1 MTTADSAED
10 ALKYCNIVAGSV
22 AAAAEAFPNDASPA
36 AARAQKQQ
44 RRALQALML
53 ACMKTAAAHADEQQ
67 HRSYGRLHVDAAC
80 TTVEASMRLAKHLA
94 FSAGTDAAA
103 HEAAAAA
110 DGSPSAEVAAGSEV
124 TEPRAAAGAEVGD
137 AASASASSPVN
148 WQDPAAS
155 WVLLLARGLIVSGQL
170 LLQRQSDLKLQAGG
184 HAVMTV
190 FQIEPH
196 IAAFR
201 WLQQQLG
208 HLQLPGAAVA
218 AEQASSSS
226 SSSRSNKQH
235 LTLLAQ
241 AEQLQQTLAAVEQN
255 SGQAMIKKYA
265 SQLQFI
271 EQLVAFGQALC
282 YTLPSRACCNNPGC
296 SNLARLTEREL
307 VSGKGC
313 VCSR

>member
-1 MTTADSAED
+1 MTTADTAED

-53 ACMKTAAAHADEQQ
+53 ACLKTAAALADEQQ

-80 TTVEASMRLAKHLA
+80 ATIEASMRMAKHLA
-94 FSAGTDAAA
+94 LSAGTDAAA
-103 HEAAAAA
+103 HKAAIAA
-110 DGSPSAEVAAGSEV
+110 DGSPSAEVAAGFEV
-124 TEPRAAAGAEVGD
+124 TEPRAAAGAEVAD
-137 AASASASSPVN
+137 AASASASSPVS

-155 WVLLLARGLIVSGQL
+155 WMLLLARGLIVSGRL
-170 LLQRQSDLKLQAGG
+170 MLQRQSDLERQAGG
-184 HAVMTV
+184 RAVITLV
-190 FQIEPH
+190 HLEPH

-201 WLQQQLG
+201 WLQQQLP

-218 AEQASSSS
+218 AAQASSS

-235 LTLLAQ
+235 QQLLAQ
-241 AEQLQQTLAAVEQN
+241 AEELQQTLATVEQN

-271 EQLVAFGQALC
+271 EQLVAFGQSLC
-282 YTLPSRACCNNPGC
+282 YALPSRACCNNPGC

>member
-1 MTTADSAED
+1 MITADAAED

-44 RRALQALML
+44 RRALQALL
-53 ACMKTAAAHADEQQ
+53 LECMKTAAAHANEQQ

-80 TTVEASMRLAKHLA
+80 TTVEASMRLAKQLA
-94 FSAGTDAAA
+94 FTAGTDAAA
-103 HEAAAAA
+103 AAAHAA
-110 DGSPSAEVAAGSEV
+110 E
-124 TEPRAAAGAEVGD
+124 AAAGAEVTEPG
-137 AASASASSPVN
+137 AAVAAGAADVAHAALATGSSPVS

-170 LLQRQSDLKLQAGG
+170 MLQRQLDLERHMSGKLCW
-184 HAVMTV
+184 M
-190 FQIEPH
+190 FEPRLETLT
-196 IAAFR
+196 AAFR
-201 WLQQQLG
+201 WLQQQLP
-208 HLQLPGAAVA
+208 HLQLPGAVA
-218 AEQASSSS
+218 GAQASSS

-235 LTLLAQ
+235 QALLAQ
-241 AEQLQQTLAAVEQN
+241 AEQLQQTLAQHSRRDLLTHCNWQQQVVQ
-255 SGQAMIKKYA
+255 
-265 SQLQFI
+265 
-271 EQLVAFGQALC
+271 QLVAFGQALC
-282 YTLPSRACCNNPGC
+282 YALPSRACCNNPSC

>member
-1 MTTADSAED
+1 
-10 ALKYCNIVAGSV
+10 L
-22 AAAAEAFPNDASPA
+22 
-36 AARAQKQQ
+36 
-44 RRALQALML
+44 
-53 ACMKTAAAHADEQQ
+53 
-67 HRSYGRLHVDAAC
+67 
-80 TTVEASMRLAKHLA
+80 
-94 FSAGTDAAA
+94 
-103 HEAAAAA
+103 
-110 DGSPSAEVAAGSEV
+110 
-124 TEPRAAAGAEVGD
+124 
-137 AASASASSPVN
+137 
-148 WQDPAAS
+148 QDPAAS

-170 LLQRQSDLKLQAGG
+170 LLQRQADFKLQAGG
-184 HAVMTV
+184 RSVMTV

-201 WLQQQLG
+201 WLQQQLP

-226 SSSRSNKQH
+226 SSRNNKQH
-235 LTLLAQ
+235 RQLLAQ
-241 AEQLQQTLAAVEQN
+241 AQQLQQTLATVEQN

-282 YTLPSRACCNNPGC
+282 YALPSRACCNNPGC

-313 VCSR
+313 VCSRWELRGNPVCILNYCTCTVTACCVYSVSLTLLVHAHAVSPTQCNVSLLQHDSWLLG